1 MLINLINK
9 NVLLISFY
17 QDTKAA
23 TMIKAPRG
31 AFIFLGIFLI
41 LAAGGLIVALTVYFT
56 SKPS

>member
-1 MLINLINK
+1 
-9 NVLLISFY
+9 
-17 QDTKAA
+17 
-23 TMIKAPRG
+23 MIKAPRG